1 MRGAGWAA
9 LAAVTASGVA
19 SCDRVL
25 GLDPVTPHSRVALVL
40 DNSTSGSDLDR
51 FPLLVPLDP
60 DVIAYDLVRDP
71 SVDLRFHDELTATDL
86 PFEVEHWDP
95 SGESDV
101 WVLVPH
107 IAARSTTT
115 RVVMYVGA
123 EAHGAA
129 DPGAVWTDYSLVFHG
144 DALVDSANPA
154 ITPALVPDPVLHQ
167 APTIGPG
174 AIGNGVVFAGVPAQY
189 VDFQGSQPLLAGWPT
204 YTIELSMYL
213 DYGAATPDSDEYR
226 VISKDFGGIIGGRV
240 RRTVPGDPTT
250 PFNLQG
256 DFPFAP
262 LTINSIIYVPD
273 QVWTEVTYSYD
284 GQVLWTYRD
293 GTAIDAEANAAVTP
307 CGGDMQADLGLGGI
321 SSAQTLTGRVDEVR
335 VSQGYR
341 NEDWVRAQYLAM
353 TRHFI
358 TFEDL

>member
-1 MRGAGWAA
+1 MRLARWAA
-9 LAAVTASGVA
+9 VAAVAASGLA
-19 SCDRVL
+19 GCDRVL
-25 GLDPVTPHSRVALVL
+25 GLDPVTPHARVALVL

-51 FPLLVPLDP
+51 FPLLVPLTA
-60 DVIAYDLVRDP
+60 DVVAYDLVHDP
-71 SVDLRFHDELTATDL
+71 STDLRFHDDVTAADL
-86 PFEVEHWDP
+86 PFEIEHWDP

-115 RVVMYVGA
+115 RVVMYVGS
-123 EAHGAA
+123 EAHGTAN
-129 DPGAVWTDYSLVFHG
+129 PGAVWTDYSLVFHG

-154 ITPALVPDPVLHQ
+154 ITPELVPDTVQQQ

-174 AIGNGVVFAGVPAQY
+174 AIGNGVVFAGIQGQY

-204 YTIELSMYL
+204 YTIELALYL
-213 DYGAATPDSDEYR
+213 DYGAMTPDVDEYR
-226 VISKDFGGIIGGRV
+226 VIDKDFGGIIGDRV

-256 DFPFAP
+256 DFPYAP
-262 LTINSIIYVPD
+262 QTINSIIYVPD

-293 GTAIDAEANAAVTP
+293 GTTIDAQANPSVTP
-307 CGGDMQADLGLGGI
+307 SGGDMQADLGLGGI
-321 SSAQTLTGRVDEVR
+321 SSAQTLTGRIDEVR
-335 VSQGYR
+335 VSQAYR
-341 NEDWVRAQYLAM
+341 SEDWVRAQYLAM

-358 TFEDL
+358 TFQDL